1 MKILLSIISLYF
13 SILTFSLFGSVNSSC
28 SSSGCNPCGYNG
40 CGGNSC
46 GYNGCGGNS
55 YSESEERGCSSCPYS

>member
-40 CGGNSC
+40 CGGNS
-46 GYNGCGGNS
+46 